1 MALLRQTKVTDKSPI
16 EYTSRR
22 LNDSKLSQIHH
33 KLCEPDWNGIMN
45 SDDVNTNTEVLLHE
59 INRIMDIEAP
69 LETIRI
75 SCKRRFVKPWVTK
88 GLESATKKNRSLYKK
103 TLKDGCTEE
112 DKTLYKKHRN
122 TLNRL
127 HKTTRQQYYKT
138 KLNEYKNNTKKL
150 WSLINQSLKK
160 CKSGGTIIPYI
171 TVDGLQTYNPTKVA
185 NSFGAFYSTLGKNWL
200 LVLLQEPKTSTTL

>member
-16 EYTSRR
+16 EYTSRK
-22 LNDSKLSQIHH
+22 LNNSKLSQIHR
-33 KLCEPDWNGIMN
+33 KLRETDWNGIMN
-45 SDDVNTNTEVLLHE
+45 SDDVNINTEVLLQE

-69 LETIRI
+69 WETIRI
-75 SCKRRFVKPWVTK
+75 SCKRRFVEPWVTK
-88 GLESATKKNRSLYKK
+88 GLESATKKNRRLYKK

-138 KLNEYKNNTKKL
+138 KLEEYKNNTKKL
-150 WSLINQSLKK
+150 WSLINQSFKK
-160 CKSGGTIIPYI
+160 CKSGGNYHP
-171 TVDGLQTYNPTKVA
+171 LYNSRWIA
-185 NSFGAFYSTLGKNWL
+185 NI
-200 LVLLQEPKTSTTL
+200 